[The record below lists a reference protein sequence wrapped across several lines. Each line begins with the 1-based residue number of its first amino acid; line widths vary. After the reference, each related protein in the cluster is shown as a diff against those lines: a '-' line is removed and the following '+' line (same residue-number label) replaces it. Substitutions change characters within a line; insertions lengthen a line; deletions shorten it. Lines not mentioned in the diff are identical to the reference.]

1 MWNLNGFPLID
12 GWRVLFFFTHT
23 TLEFLNTAWS
33 NWEIASVTRGRCR
46 VLLCFPS
53 LYLCCV
59 QIFFIFHRQHRLKTT
74 LLYNV
79 PDFTSSSH
87 SINPIT
93 TQRSVY
99 TFKLLFLVPQIPFS
113 ALPYRFGFIG
123 SSDVSHFSHENI
135 FIRVSTDCVPGPVAV
150 GVWAVIYLRQTR
162 QVKNDPAMRWY
173 SLLSRILRPLAWFLE
188 VTFKHWF

>member
-1 MWNLNGFPLID
+1 MKSKWFSINR
-12 GWRVLFFFTHT
+12 WMKSTFFFTHT

-33 NWEIASVTRGRCR
+33 NWEIASVTRTAEF
-46 VLLCFPS
+46 CFAS
-53 LYLCCV
+53 LHCISAVYRY
-59 QIFFIFHRQHRLKTT
+59 FSIFHRQHRLKTT

-123 SSDVSHFSHENI
+123 SSAVSHFSHENI
-135 FIRVSTDCVPGPVAV
+135 FIRVSTDCVPGPVVA

-188 VTFKHWF
+188 VTFKRWF

>member
-1 MWNLNGFPLID
+1 MD
-12 GWRVLFFFTHT
+12 EEYFFFTHT
-23 TLEFLNTAWS
+23 TLEFLNTVWS

-59 QIFFIFHRQHRLKTT
+59 QIFFIFHRQHSLKTT

-123 SSDVSHFSHENI
+123 SSDVSHFSHENV
-135 FIRVSTDCVPGPVAV
+135 FIRVSTDCVPGPVSL
-150 GVWAVIYLRQTR
+150 GCYLPQADKAGEKWSSYEMILFTE
-162 QVKNDPAMRWY
+162 QNSSPTGMIFGSDIQALVLVKVA
-173 SLLSRILRPLAWFLE
+173 LL
-188 VTFKHWF
+188 